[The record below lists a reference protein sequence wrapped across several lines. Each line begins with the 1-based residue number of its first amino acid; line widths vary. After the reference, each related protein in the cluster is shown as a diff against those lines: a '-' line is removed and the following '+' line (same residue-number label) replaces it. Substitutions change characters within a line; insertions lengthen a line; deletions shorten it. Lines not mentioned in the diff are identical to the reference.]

1 MPHLELS
8 PELGEHS
15 RPGRRA
21 PGAHKRGD
29 PHPHHREI
37 DRRALVAVLIEQ
49 ESLDQRAENIREP
62 AHSLSYT
69 SPRVADM
76 S

>member
-1 MPHLELS
+1 
-8 PELGEHS
+8 
-15 RPGRRA
+15 
-21 PGAHKRGD
+21 
-29 PHPHHREI
+29 
-37 DRRALVAVLIEQ
+37 LIEQ